1 MADLVVTAAQVA
13 RAHDNAEIFN
23 GLAAETITAG
33 QAVYMSSAGTYG
45 IADANVVGKQQ
56 ARGIALEGAAAGQ
69 AFSFIKRGP
78 VAGFTIPQAYDA
90 RLFLS
95 DTAGALA
102 DTLGWACA
110 TYYDRPQE
118 FAGLQQR
125 AMAQDFS
132 WRHNAGQYV
141 DLYRWAVEQRTGVY
155 PA

>member
-23 GLAAETITAG
+23 GLAAETIAAG
-33 QAVYMSSAGTYG
+33 QAIYMSSSGTYG
-45 IADANVVGKQQ
+45 IAGANVAGKQQ

-102 DTLGWACA
+102 DAAGTLSVPCG
-110 TYYDRPQE
+110 RV
-118 FAGLQQR
+118 
-125 AMAQDFS
+125 MALTDSAKTKVVYADFV
-132 WRHNAGQYV
+132 WV
-141 DLYRWAVEQRTGVY
+141 DQF
-155 PA
+155 

>member
-33 QAVYMSSAGTYG
+33 QLVYLTSSGTYG
-45 IADANVVGKQQ
+45 VADANVAGKQQ

-78 VAGFTIPQAYDA
+78 VAGFTISQAYDA

-102 DTLGWACA
+102 DAAGTLSVPCGRVMALSDSAKTKVVYADFVWA
-110 TYYDRPQE
+110 DQ
-118 FAGLQQR
+118 F
-125 AMAQDFS
+125 
-132 WRHNAGQYV
+132 
-141 DLYRWAVEQRTGVY
+141 
-155 PA
+155 

>member
-56 ARGIALEGAAAGQ
+56 ARGLALEGAAAGQ

-102 DTLGWACA
+102 DAAGTLSVPCGRVMALSDSAKTKVVYADFVWA
-110 TYYDRPQE
+110 DQ
-118 FAGLQQR
+118 F
-125 AMAQDFS
+125 
-132 WRHNAGQYV
+132 
-141 DLYRWAVEQRTGVY
+141 
-155 PA
+155 